1 MVKEVSEPPVDNP
14 DGLGEIFR
22 AWRAFWKFMF
32 WKIPDYGD
40 RLFLLGEV
48 LPEISYK
55 VGVMLDGFKNGA

>member
-22 AWRAFWKFMF
+22 AWRIFWKFMF

-40 RLFLLGEV
+40 RLFC
-48 LPEISYK
+48 
-55 VGVMLDGFKNGA
+55 